1 MLRIQERIK
10 IRAGWVYIVSDC
22 LLE

>member
-10 IRAGWVYIVSDC
+10 IRAGCIVSDC

>member
-10 IRAGWVYIVSDC
+10 IRAGCI
-22 LLE
+22 